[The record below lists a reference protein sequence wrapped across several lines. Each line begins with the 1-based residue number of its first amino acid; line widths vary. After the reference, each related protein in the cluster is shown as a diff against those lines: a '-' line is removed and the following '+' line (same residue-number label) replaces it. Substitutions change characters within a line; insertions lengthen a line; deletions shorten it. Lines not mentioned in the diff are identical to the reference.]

1 MTADT
6 DLYRTIVGR
15 IAWLTVWIGGAG
27 AIAGLVWKG
36 PRFGAG
42 FLLGAALSLASFW
55 RWKKVVDALGPG
67 AKPRHTWVR
76 LLVWLLRF
84 AVLAGAAYVIVK
96 YLKVTP
102 LAVFTGLLASAGAA
116 VVAAIYELAYGK

>member
-6 DLYRTIVGR
+6 DPYRTIVGR
-15 IAWLTVWIGGAG
+15 IVWLTVCIGGSG
-27 AIAGLVWKG
+27 AIAGFIWKG

-55 RWKKVVDALGPG
+55 RWKKVVDALGSG
-67 AKPRHTWVR
+67 GKPRRAW
-76 LLVWLLRF
+76 VWLLRF
-84 AVLAGAAYVIVK
+84 AALAGAAYVIVK
-96 YLKVTP
+96 YLEVTP

-116 VVAAIYELAYGK
+116 LMAAIYELIYGK

>member
-6 DLYRTIVGR
+6 DPYRRIVRR
-15 IAWLTVWIGGAG
+15 IAQLTIWIGGAG
-27 AIAGLVWKG
+27 ALAGFAWKG

-55 RWKKVVDALGPG
+55 RWKKVVDAVGSG
-67 AKPRHTWVR
+67 AKPRRAW
-76 LLVWLLRF
+76 VWLLRF
-84 AVLAGAAYVIVK
+84 VALAAAAYVIVK
-96 YLKVTP
+96 YLEVTP

-116 VVAAIYELAYGK
+116 VTAAIYELLYGK

>member
-6 DLYRTIVGR
+6 DLYRTTVRR

-27 AIAGLVWKG
+27 AIAGFVWKG

-55 RWKKVVDALGPG
+55 RWKKVVDAIGPG
-67 AKPRHTWVR
+67 GKPRRTSVR
-76 LLVWLLRF
+76 VLVWLLRF
-84 AVLAGAAYVIVK
+84 AALAGAAYVIVK
-96 YLKVTP
+96 YLEVTP

-116 VVAAIYELAYGK
+116 LMAAIYELIYGK